1 MASGPQEKS
10 RQAECQR
17 KSRQGRASQQSV
29 VAGGRMMAFISLPFL
44 ATLALAYSGWVA
56 LSLAMDRHYA
66 DIYGRGAEPS
76 VRLRLRGRWLGTLA
90 LIVAFIICVRDNGW
104 GIGPVAW
111 LGTMT
116 TAALLLVLQL
126 CYAPRSVMG
135 TGKPALVLAGLL
147 VIATLVT

>member
-1 MASGPQEKS
+1 MDLIP
-10 RQAECQR
+10 
-17 KSRQGRASQQSV
+17 
-29 VAGGRMMAFISLPFL
+29 LPFL
-44 ATLALAYSGWVA
+44 ATLALTYSAWVA

-66 DIYGRGAEPS
+66 DIHGRGAEPGAQ
-76 VRLRLRGRWLGTLA
+76 LRKRGRWLGSLA
-90 LIVAFIICVRDNGW
+90 LTLAFIICVRDSGW

-116 TAALLLVLQL
+116 VAALLLVLQL